1 MEFSIKQEERYCVF
15 KLHNAN
21 LNSLIA
27 PDLKSKLVLLASEGV
42 QNCILDLTGVGFVD
56 SSGLSAILTGH
67 RLFAGEAGNFILT
80 GATQPAVDKLLEIS
94 RLKPVLT
101 LIPTVEEAVDYVI
114 MEEIQRSLNEEG
126 ESEEAS
132 GETPEA

>member
-15 KLHNAN
+15 KLHNEN

-27 PDLKSKLVLLASEGV
+27 PHLKSKLVLLANEGV
-42 QNCILDLTGVGFVD
+42 KNCILDLTGVGFVD

-101 LIPTVEEAVDYVI
+101 LIPTVKEAVDYVVL
-114 MEEIQRSLNEEG
+114 EEIQRSLSAKE
-126 ESEEAS
+126 ESEGAT
-132 GETPEA
+132 GETPAE